1 MEGHPTVSLR
11 EDQDP
16 GEAYGAA
23 KAAAER
29 VVTAAFG
36 ERALVV
42 RPGLIVGPHDPT
54 DRFAYWP
61 RRVARGGRTLA
72 PGGPGHPAQ
81 FIDARTSPRGP
92 WTLPSG
98 ACRAPS
104 TRPGLPTTLGRLLET
119 CQRVV
124 TATTSELV
132 WVSDQ
137 ALPGAGVSPW
147 MGVPLWVSAQ
157 GWEARA
163 NVVVDKALGAGLARS
178 KRPSATPWPGTP
190 PGEGRR
196 SGRRG

>member
-11 EDQDP
+11 EDQGR
-16 GEAYGAA
+16 GEACAAA

-36 ERALVV
+36 ERVLVV

-54 DRFAYWP
+54 CFAYWP
-61 RRVARGGRTLA
+61 RRVARGGRTLGPRRA
-72 PGGPGHPAQ
+72 RPPGTVHRRPHLAAWTV
-81 FIDARTSPRGP
+81 DVAERGLSD
-92 WTLPSG
+92 TFNAAG
-98 ACRAPS
+98 R
-104 TRPGLPTTLGRLLET
+104 PTTLGRLLET

-137 ALPGAGVSPW
+137 ALLDAGVSLW

-178 KRPSATPWPGTP
+178 KRPSATPWPGTS